1 MNGPFDSQ
9 INLLVERIRS
19 YADPLKEQA
28 LRLNEANA
36 LVGSDPLDADMW
48 RSTTVADSLVRAYH
62 LIDQNFDPFGT
73 TGVVAVSRYL
83 FEMSV
88 WLKLFDHDHR
98 YGLVYY
104 GELIYTQTRY
114 YESTLSQMKREL
126 SMLTECA
133 KRLKPQNGGQ
143 SKQAFYDAIA
153 HEAAR
158 NFSIY
163 AEQVMMHGYQNQV
176 DLIRKLAIPQAESRL
191 DELRVEQHTFDTH
204 VLPGI
209 EDLWLN
215 KSNEKRRWNWS
226 DMARKVGMSFE
237 YEYIYSFSSKMLH
250 ATPSSISTDQ
260 VNLTPEEF
268 IIFMRYIDAKLADVL
283 ATSLVYCPAVRD
295 DVEVRG

>member
-9 INLLVERIRS
+9 ISDLVQRIRS

-36 LVGSDPLDADMW
+36 LVGFDPLDADMW

-73 TGVVAVSRYL
+73 TGVVAVCRYL
-83 FEMSV
+83 FEMSI

-104 GELIYTQTRY
+104 GELIDTQTRY
-114 YESTLSQMKREL
+114 YKSTLSQMEREL
-126 SMLTECA
+126 RMLSECEE
-133 KRLKPQNGGQ
+133 RLKSQNGGQ
-143 SKQAFYDAIA
+143 SRKAIYAAIA

-163 AEQVMMHGYQNQV
+163 AEQAMMYGYQNQV
-176 DLIRKLAIPQAESRL
+176 EMIRNLAIPQAKSRL
-191 DELRVEQHTFDTH
+191 DELRLEQRTFDIH
-204 VLPGI
+204 VLPKI
-209 EDLWLN
+209 KDIWFDKNN
-215 KSNEKRRWNWS
+215 KKRKWNWR
-226 DMARKVGMSFE
+226 DMANRVGIGFE

-268 IIFMRYIDAKLADVL
+268 IIFMRYIDAKLADL
-283 ATSLVYCPAVRD
+283 AATSFLYCPAEPD
-295 DVEVRG
+295 DVQV